1 MIKAY
6 YASIAEDMVE
16 YFENRLK
23 DKGVKTIFR
32 EPMVDPGREPYYL
45 YIVTSEEGV
54 INPKYEVKP

>member
-6 YASIAEDMVE
+6 SISIAEDMVE

-23 DKGVKTIFR
+23 EKGVQTIYR
-32 EPMVDPGREPYYL
+32 VPMVDPGREPCYHYL
-45 YIVTSEEGV
+45 ITSEEGV